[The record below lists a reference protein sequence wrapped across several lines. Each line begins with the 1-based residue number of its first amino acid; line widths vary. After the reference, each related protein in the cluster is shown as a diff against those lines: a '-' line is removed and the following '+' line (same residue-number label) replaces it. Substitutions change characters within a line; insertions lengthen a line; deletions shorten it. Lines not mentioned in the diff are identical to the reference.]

1 MSSSSMKSLL
11 KGLRYISQVFEE
23 SLHALYVLMNN
34 AIVINI
40 YIQFILIFGSIILVI
55 TFMIESG
62 KEEEEEIEIG
72 NPTDV
77 KHVAHIGWDGPSA
90 TPASAPSWMNEFK
103 DGAGLESGQGG
114 GEDDSS
120 ARCMSECGG
129 RTRDLPKLPKSTRKA
144 ASEKGSPTRE
154 ISSDKTKRRSSKK
167 GTTSSSRRPKEVSEP
182 NERKKKTKETGGGS
196 TRSIGRSDVDNMS
209 ETGSVRSMPQFDN
222 RDDF

>member
-1 MSSSSMKSLL
+1 MQFTMSSSSMKSLL
-11 KGLRYISQVFEE
+11 KGLRYISQVF
-23 SLHALYVLMNN
+23 
-34 AIVINI
+34 
-40 YIQFILIFGSIILVI
+40 
-55 TFMIESG
+55 ESG

-167 GTTSSSRRPKEVSEP
+167 GTTSSSRRPKELSEP
-182 NERKKKTKETGGGS
+182 NEFSSWSSPGTGSLPEIPKKSRRKKKTKETGGGS

>member
-1 MSSSSMKSLL
+1 MASSKMKSLL
-11 KGLRYISQVFEE
+11 KGLRYISQVFE
-23 SLHALYVLMNN
+23 
-34 AIVINI
+34 
-40 YIQFILIFGSIILVI
+40 
-55 TFMIESG
+55 SG
-62 KEEEEEIEIG
+62 KEEEIEIG

-103 DGAGLESGQGG
+103 TGGGFESGQGG

-120 ARCMSECGG
+120 VKCMSECGS

-144 ASEKGSPTRE
+144 ASEKGSPTKE

-167 GTTSSSRRPKEVSEP
+167 GKTSSSRRPKEVPELNDLSLPEVSKKSR
-182 NERKKKTKETGGGS
+182 RKKKTKETGGS
-196 TRSIGRSDVDNMS
+196 TRSIRRSDVDNMS
-209 ETGSVRSMPQFDN
+209 DYMCETGSVRSMPQFDS

>member
-1 MSSSSMKSLL
+1 
-11 KGLRYISQVFEE
+11 
-23 SLHALYVLMNN
+23 
-34 AIVINI
+34 
-40 YIQFILIFGSIILVI
+40 
-55 TFMIESG
+55 SG

-103 DGAGLESGQGG
+103 AGAEFESGQGG

-129 RTRDLPKLPKSTRKA
+129 GTRDLPKLPKSTRKA

-154 ISSDKTKRRSSKK
+154 ISSDKSKRRSSKK
-167 GTTSSSRRPKEVSEP
+167 GTTSSSRRPKDMSEP
-182 NERKKKTKETGGGS
+182 NDFSSWSSPSPGTLPEVPKKSRRKKKTKETGGS
-196 TRSIGRSDVDNMS
+196 TRSIRKSDVDNMS

>member
-1 MSSSSMKSLL
+1 MASSSMKSLL
-11 KGLRYISQVFEE
+11 KGLRYISQVFE
-23 SLHALYVLMNN
+23 
-34 AIVINI
+34 I
-40 YIQFILIFGSIILVI
+40 
-55 TFMIESG
+55 G
-62 KEEEEEIEIG
+62 KEEEEEEEIEIG

-90 TPASAPSWMNEFK
+90 TPASAPSWMNDFK
-103 DGAGLESGQGG
+103 TGGGIDSGQGG

-120 ARCMSECGG
+120 AKCMSECGD

-154 ISSDKTKRRSSKK
+154 ISSSDKTKRRSSKK
-167 GTTSSSRRPKEVSEP
+167 GTSSSSRRPKEVSEL
-182 NERKKKTKETGGGS
+182 NEFSSWSSPSVGTSPEVPRKSRRKKKTKETGGGGS
-196 TRSIGRSDVDNMS
+196 ARSIRRSDVDNVS

>member
-1 MSSSSMKSLL
+1 MQLTMSSSSMKSLL
-11 KGLRYISQVFEE
+11 KGLRYISQVF
-23 SLHALYVLMNN
+23 
-34 AIVINI
+34 
-40 YIQFILIFGSIILVI
+40 
-55 TFMIESG
+55 ESG

-103 DGAGLESGQGG
+103 TGDGLSESRQGG

-129 RTRDLPKLPKSTRKA
+129 RTRDLPKLPKSSRKA

-154 ISSDKTKRRSSKK
+154 ISSEKTKRRSSKK
-167 GTTSSSRRPKEVSEP
+167 GTTSSSSRRPKEVSEL
-182 NERKKKTKETGGGS
+182 NEFSSWSSPSTGTLPEVPKKSRRKKKTKETEGGGS
-196 TRSIGRSDVDNMS
+196 TRSIRRSDVDNMS

>member
-1 MSSSSMKSLL
+1 MQLTMSSSTMKSLL
-11 KGLRYISQVFEE
+11 KGLRYISQVF
-23 SLHALYVLMNN
+23 
-34 AIVINI
+34 
-40 YIQFILIFGSIILVI
+40 
-55 TFMIESG
+55 ESG

-103 DGAGLESGQGG
+103 SEDGFESGQGG

-129 RTRDLPKLPKSTRKA
+129 RTSRDLPKLPKSSRKA
-144 ASEKGSPTRE
+144 ASEKGSPTKE

-167 GTTSSSRRPKEVSEP
+167 GTSSSSRKPKEVSGVNDLSSLQEVP
-182 NERKKKTKETGGGS
+182 KKSRRKKKTKEIGGS
-196 TRSIGRSDVDNMS
+196 TRSIRRSDVDNMS
-209 ETGSVRSMPQFDN
+209 ETGSVRSMPQFDS
-222 RDDF
+222 RDDFWKGEPED

>member
-1 MSSSSMKSLL
+1 MQFTMSSSSMKSLL
-11 KGLRYISQVFEE
+11 KGLRYISQVF
-23 SLHALYVLMNN
+23 
-34 AIVINI
+34 
-40 YIQFILIFGSIILVI
+40 
-55 TFMIESG
+55 ESG

-182 NERKKKTKETGGGS
+182 NEFSSWSSPGTGSLPEVPKKSRRKKKTKETGGGS

>member
-1 MSSSSMKSLL
+1 MASSSMKSLL
-11 KGLRYISQVFEE
+11 KGLRYISQVFE
-23 SLHALYVLMNN
+23 
-34 AIVINI
+34 
-40 YIQFILIFGSIILVI
+40 
-55 TFMIESG
+55 SG
-62 KEEEEEIEIG
+62 KEEEEIEIG

-103 DGAGLESGQGG
+103 SSDGFESGQGG

-129 RTRDLPKLPKSTRKA
+129 QTRDLPKLPKSTRKA

-167 GTTSSSRRPKEVSEP
+167 GTTSSSRRQKEVSELKEFSSWSSP
-182 NERKKKTKETGGGS
+182 STGTLPEVPKKSRRKKKAKETGGGGS
-196 TRSIGRSDVDNMS
+196 TRSIRRSDVDNMS